1 MATVA
6 KRPVV
11 VEIRILLRVLRSE
24 ARRVWSD
31 RRTAGL
37 MAEVAARDL
46 ISAGTVRLVHA
57 KRLSGQRSAIG
68 FG

>member
-6 KRPVV
+6 RRPVV
-11 VEIRILLRVLRSE
+11 VEIRTLVRVLQGE

-46 ISAGTVRLVHA
+46 ISAGIVRLV
-57 KRLSGQRSAIG
+57 RRTVG
-68 FG
+68 

>member
-6 KRPVV
+6 RRPVV
-11 VEIRILLRVLRSE
+11 VEIRTLLRVLQGE

-46 ISAGTVRLVHA
+46 IGAGIVRLVRGRPFHLF
-57 KRLSGQRSAIG
+57 RR
-68 FG
+68 

>member
-6 KRPVV
+6 RRPVV
-11 VEIRILLRVLRSE
+11 VGVRTLLRILRSE
-24 ARRVWSD
+24 ARGVWPD

-46 ISAGTVRLVHA
+46 ISAGRVRLIRGRPFD
-57 KRLSGQRSAIG
+57 RLRTGV
-68 FG
+68 